1 MNSDPNGRGGNNGSG
16 LPPHLD
22 PRGSRPRRS
31 DRHQQARNQP
41 ARNQQAGGQRAEG
54 GAGLPPGLDPR
65 GRNARRAA
73 ERRNRA
79 RGATAHGAMLGAKVV
94 AAALSLAV
102 VIGSG
107 WAWASYRSFNSNIKR
122 LAINSDSAAG
132 AKNIDGSDQNILI
145 VGNDDR
151 QTASDAEL
159 RQLGTT
165 RDGGSLNTDTMML
178 LHVPAN
184 GSKATVISFP
194 RDSYVDIPGY
204 GKNKLNSA
212 YVDAF
217 NDAKGD
223 VDTKRA
229 AGASLLETTIENLTG
244 LKIDHFVQVDLL
256 GFYRI
261 SNAIGGVNVCLNEGA
276 RPAKH
281 VGDQGS
287 GIDSGYEPDGS
298 WVPSYTGINLPPGT
312 SNIQGLQALAFV
324 RQRHGLP
331 NGDLDRIKRQQYFLS
346 AVFRKMISGGTLLNP
361 IKLQNLLKAVTS
373 SLTMDQSLDPIKLAQ
388 QMQNLS
394 AGNVTFTTIPTS
406 GDDPNSPVGDVVVV
420 NTAAMPTFINRLIGA
435 AGSGDAYSKA
445 KAADPGSV
453 TVAVVN
459 DTNSNGVEKANADAL
474 QKLGFQTTLPPAT
487 SDVADKTVIKYPKG
501 SEGDAKAVAAAVPGA
516 AVQQSSSVSQ
526 VTLVLGN
533 DGVQVK
539 TLSPAPTHSASKSSA
554 PSQAPSDG
562 TVTTNAAQAG
572 CIN

>member
-1 MNSDPNGRGGNNGSG
+1 MNSDSSGRDGSNGSE

-22 PRGSRPRRS
+22 PRGGRPRRS
-31 DRHQQARNQP
+31 DRHQRGGGQQSNQQP
-41 ARNQQAGGQRAEG
+41 RNQQPG
-54 GAGLPPGLDPR
+54 GLPPQLDPR
-65 GRNARRAA
+65 GRSARRAA
-73 ERRNRA
+73 ERRTRT
-79 RGATAHGAMLGAKVV
+79 RGATARGVLLGVKIV
-94 AAALSLAV
+94 AAAMSLAV
-102 VIGSG
+102 VLGSG
-107 WAWASYRSFNSNIKR
+107 WAWATYRSFNSNIKR
-122 LAINSDSAAG
+122 LQITSSSSAG

-151 QTASDAEL
+151 QTATNAEL
-159 RQLGTT
+159 AQLGTT

-212 YVDAF
+212 YPDGF
-217 NDAKGD
+217 NDAKGS
-223 VDTKRA
+223 VDDKRA

-261 SNAIGGVNVCLNEGA
+261 SNAIQGVTVCLNEGA
-276 RPAKH
+276 RGAKY
-281 VGDQGS
+281 VGETGN

-298 WVPSYTGINLPPGT
+298 FVKDYTNINLPPGKST
-312 SNIQGLQALAFV
+312 IQGLQALAFV

-346 AVFRKMISGGTLLNP
+346 AVFRKLVSGGTLLNP
-361 IKLQNLLKAVTS
+361 IKLQNLLKAITS

-394 AGNVTFTTIPTS
+394 AGNVSFTTIPTS
-406 GDDPNSPVGDVVVV
+406 GFDDNTPAGSVVVV
-420 NTAAMPTFINRLIGA
+420 NTAAMPDFINRLIGNSSA
-435 AGSGDAYSKA
+435 DAYAKA
-445 KAADPGSV
+445 KAADPSTV
-453 TVAVVN
+453 TVSVVN
-459 DTNSNGVEKANADAL
+459 DTNSNGLEQTNAAAL
-474 QKLGFQTTLPPAT
+474 GKLGFQTTIPAPS
-487 SDVADKTVIKYPKG
+487 SDVVDKTVIKYPKG
-501 SEGDAKAVAAAVPGA
+501 SEAAAKALAAAVPGA
-516 AVQQSSSVSQ
+516 AVQQSGDVSG

-533 DGVQVK
+533 NGVQVK
-539 TLSPAPTHSASKSSA
+539 TLMPAPTTHAPTSAAAPSPAPTS
-554 PSQAPSDG
+554 SDG

>member
-1 MNSDPNGRGGNNGSG
+1 MNSDRNGRDGDNGSG

-22 PRGSRPRRS
+22 PRGSRPRRG
-31 DRHQQARNQP
+31 DWHQQSRGQRPGDQRA
-41 ARNQQAGGQRAEG
+41 AAGG
-54 GAGLPPGLDPR
+54 GLPPGLDPR
-65 GRNARRAA
+65 GRSARRAA

-79 RGATAHGAMLGAKVV
+79 RGATAHGAILGAKVV

-102 VIGSG
+102 VVGSG
-107 WAWASYRSFNSNIKR
+107 WAWASYRSFNSNIQR
-122 LAINSDSAAG
+122 LAIHSSSSAG

-151 QTASDAEL
+151 QTATDAEL
-159 RQLGTT
+159 KQLGTT

-194 RDSYVDIPGY
+194 RDSYVDIPGF
-204 GKNKLNSA
+204 GKAKLNAA
-212 YVDAF
+212 YVDGF
-217 NDAKGD
+217 NDTKGD
-223 VDTKRA
+223 VKAKRA

-276 RPAKH
+276 RPAKYT
-281 VGDQGS
+281 GERGN

-312 SNIQGLQALAFV
+312 SNIEGLQALAFV

-361 IKLQNLLKAVTS
+361 IKLRNLLNAVTS
-373 SLTMDQSLDPIKLAQ
+373 SLTMDLTLDPIKLAQ

-394 AGNVTFTTIPTS
+394 AGNVSFTTIPTS
-406 GDDPNSPVGDVVVV
+406 GFDDNTPVGSVVVV
-420 NTAAMPTFINRLIGA
+420 NTAAMPAFINRLIGA
-435 AGSGDAYSKA
+435 GPGGDAYSQA

-516 AVQQSSSVSQ
+516 AVQQSASVSQ

-539 TLSPAPTHSASKSSA
+539 TLSPAPSHSASRSSSA